1 MRLGLGTVQLGLP
14 YGVTNRRG
22 QPSPAEAMALLDA
35 AAASGVELLD
45 TAPAYGS
52 AERLIGEAL
61 AAGRRFRVI
70 TKTLAGAPGPEA
82 LRAGF
87 LHSLAELG
95 IARADGLLLHHA
107 GDALA
112 PGGRAL
118 LDEMRA
124 LKDEGRTARIGV
136 SVYDAGELDALLA
149 LFAPDIVQLPL
160 SALDQRLLH
169 SGHLAKLAAQGV
181 EIHARSV
188 FLQGTLI
195 APSASLPAALA
206 PLAARASAFQAAL
219 RDLGCSALE
228 GALAFVAQLAEVS
241 YAIVGATSKAE
252 FAGIAAAAERA
263 GSRNSPAAKLD
274 FRPFALDDESL
285 VNPARWPRTAAGTA

>member
-1 MRLGLGTVQLGLP
+1 MKLGLGTVQLGLP

-22 QPSPAEAMALLDA
+22 QPSPAEAMALLGA
-35 AAASGVELLD
+35 AADRGVDLLD

-61 AAGRRFRVI
+61 AAGRRFRII
-70 TKTLAGAPGPEA
+70 TKTVAGAQNPEA

-87 LHSLAELG
+87 LRSLADLG

-107 GDALA
+107 GDALG
-112 PGGRAL
+112 PGGRML

-136 SVYDAGELDALLA
+136 SVYDASELDALLA
-149 LFAPDIVQLPL
+149 LFTPDIVQLPL
-160 SALDQRLLH
+160 SALDQRLLR
-169 SGHLAKLAAQGV
+169 SGHLAKLAARGV
-181 EIHARSV
+181 EIHARSI

-195 APSASLPAALA
+195 APPASLPAALA
-206 PLAARASAFQAAL
+206 PLAERAAEFHAAL
-219 RDLGCSALE
+219 RELGCSALE
-228 GALAFVAQLAEVS
+228 GALAFVAQQAEVS
-241 YAIVGATSKAE
+241 YAIVGAASTEE

-263 GSRNSPAAKLD
+263 GSRRSPAAALD
-274 FRPFALDDESL
+274 FRSFALDDENL
-285 VNPARWPRTAAGTA
+285 VNPARWPRATAAA